1 MQQLGSAARSV
12 RSLRLE
18 GYCEITRS
26 ESLKTGGKAVA
37 FNGRLLQDRPG
48 VGTGADRRA
57 EKQRGK
63 SGP

>member
-1 MQQLGSAARSV
+1 MDARPAVRVRPGPSRRSLRLMQQLGSAARSV

-37 FNGRLLQDRPG
+37 
-48 VGTGADRRA
+48 
-57 EKQRGK
+57 
-63 SGP
+63 